1 MLKVYR
7 RTKTAKLPTKAHKG
21 DAGWDLYVDSDKS
34 IFIEANSD
42 AQLSTGISIVIGE
55 DEVAFIRDKSGV
67 STKQMVSVEAGV
79 VDSSYAGEII
89 VVLHNRSGRFQTIQP
104 GQKIAQIIVMKCD
117 TSVEVEELTELPD
130 TTRGDGGFG
139 STGIF

>member
-55 DEVAFIRDKSGV
+55 DEVAVLQDNPEV
-67 STKQMVSVEAGV
+67 SKEQMVSVEARVIKTGYEPAEV
-79 VDSSYAGEII
+79 QVL
-89 VVLHNRSGRFQTIQP
+89 LHNRSGKYRTIQP
-104 GQKIAQIIVMKCD
+104 SQKIAKLLVLKCD
-117 TSVEVEELTELPD
+117 PTDFEEE
-130 TTRGDGGFG
+130 
-139 STGIF
+139 SI